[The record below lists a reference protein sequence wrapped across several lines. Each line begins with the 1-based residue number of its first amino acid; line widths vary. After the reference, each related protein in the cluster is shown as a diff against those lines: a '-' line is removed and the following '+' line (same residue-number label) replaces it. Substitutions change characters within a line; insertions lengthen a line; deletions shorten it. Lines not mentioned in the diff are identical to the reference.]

1 MHAALTCNHENISR
15 TKDVSWL
22 QIATVKDHSH
32 DNKYHQKTLLHCFGD
47 LSPKI
52 RPYLLFFMFSNA
64 LCDKRNSWIAVETSS
79 ILFPNFKSF
88 NSILVAVS
96 NVLVQSLA
104 NYILR
109 TLIIFLVSKDKLS
122 EPQKTFGWF
131 VIREMASQHSYGTNQ
146 AEGNEEYDSYVVKS
160 ENSKIIW
167 CFRKLCFQFRLLLT
181 EISFFVSERMKLLL
195 S

>member
-1 MHAALTCNHENISR
+1 
-15 TKDVSWL
+15 
-22 QIATVKDHSH
+22 
-32 DNKYHQKTLLHCFGD
+32 
-47 LSPKI
+47 
-52 RPYLLFFMFSNA
+52 MFSNA

-79 ILFPNFKSF
+79 FLFPNFKSF

-131 VIREMASQHSYGTNQ
+131 VIREMASQHNYGTNQ
-146 AEGNEEYDSYVVKS
+146 AEGDEEYDSYVIKS
-160 ENSKIIW
+160 ENSKII
-167 CFRKLCFQFRLLLT
+167 
-181 EISFFVSERMKLLL
+181 
-195 S
+195 

>member
-32 DNKYHQKTLLHCFGD
+32 DNKYHEETLLHCFGD

-109 TLIIFLVSKDKLS
+109 TLIIFLENLRRPSDGLSSAKWHLNTVTVPIKL
-122 EPQKTFGWF
+122 KAMRNM
-131 VIREMASQHSYGTNQ
+131 IAM
-146 AEGNEEYDSYVVKS
+146 
-160 ENSKIIW
+160 
-167 CFRKLCFQFRLLLT
+167 
-181 EISFFVSERMKLLL
+181 
-195 S
+195 